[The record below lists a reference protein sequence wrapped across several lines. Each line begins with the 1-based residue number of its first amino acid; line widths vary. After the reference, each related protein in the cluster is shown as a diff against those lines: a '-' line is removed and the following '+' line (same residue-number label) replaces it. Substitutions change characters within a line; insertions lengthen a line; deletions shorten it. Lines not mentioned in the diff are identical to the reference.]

1 MLNNKRLDGL
11 PPRALRFYIHLDRYD
26 YQIHHVS
33 RKEFY
38 VANALSHAPLTE
50 TEADLLEL
58 QDEAETFI
66 AKVIKQAHPSMEQHP
81 LEMYRLKQ
89 VEDPISAQMSK
100 YCKSGWPRKHCLTPE
115 LITHWKLRGSLTTYD
130 ESMKVTRASRVVG

>member
-1 MLNNKRLDGL
+1 MSTI
-11 PPRALRFYIHLDRYD
+11 RFTM
-26 YQIHHVS
+26 S
-33 RKEFY
+33 PGKELY
-38 VANALSHAPLTE
+38 VANALSHTPLTE

-66 AKVIKQAHPSMEQHP
+66 AKIIKQAHPSMEQHP

-89 VEDPISAQMSK
+89 AEDSFSAQMSK

-115 LITHWKLRGSLTTYD
+115 LITYWKLCGSLTTYD